1 MTPESNTRA
10 QEKLLPLAAKH
21 FVLKMSGI
29 YSSVARLLFSLC
41 KVQWKKDNKAGK
53 KKSLNMLVYSEDWL
67 GKAKNWS
74 FPVSILSNE
83 KTFKDSLS
91 LIDSTSGELFL
102 PLFRLFSV
110 SFLKSEPWV
119 RFCKNALSAS
129 FSPQIGLNG
138 CFDVSASI
146 FQIRTESK
154 IEGTVTSDANTFY
167 SKQKEE
173 LFFKEYS
180 KKSVDVLWL
189 LGQPEGKVLLSSKPI
204 KESVTMSPN
213 AQKDSKGSII
223 PSLLF
228 NSIVSN
234 QRRMEILYTLSATRG
249 PKSRLGVFNITGHV
263 GTFWDTEDAGLITFS
278 DFEKI
283 EDVCDAHVTF
293 VLENHSSSPL
303 MNAWGARDLELA
315 DQTHTDFFR
324 GHFNQGFIKMLICSL
339 AVQYEPKDVKPDQR
353 YTGEVLEDFCGV
365 KWDGNGLHITNS
377 ENGLFTKSKAAMRS
391 LPSNSLKIV
400 FENMEKEKESDS
412 AQESSQKKQKRI
424 PYERLKPMQEYIDG
438 NGVYSPPVPEE
449 QEESPKSSQTGSAK
463 KRKKK
468 GSQA

>member
-1 MTPESNTRA
+1 M
-10 QEKLLPLAAKH
+10 
-21 FVLKMSGI
+21 
-29 YSSVARLLFSLC
+29 VA
-41 KVQWKKDNKAGK
+41 
-53 KKSLNMLVYSEDWL
+53 
-67 GKAKNWS
+67 
-74 FPVSILSNE
+74 
-83 KTFKDSLS
+83 
-91 LIDSTSGELFL
+91 LI
-102 PLFRLFSV
+102 
-110 SFLKSEPWV
+110 
-119 RFCKNALSAS
+119 
-129 FSPQIGLNG
+129 
-138 CFDVSASI
+138 SASI
-146 FQIRTESK
+146 FQIRPESK

-234 QRRMEILYTLSATRG
+234 QRWMEILYTLSATRG
-249 PKSRLGVFNITGHV
+249 PKSRFGVFNIIGQL
-263 GTFWDTEDAGLITFS
+263 GTIWDIKEAAGLITFS
-278 DFEKI
+278 DFGEI

-293 VLENHSSSPL
+293 VLENSLSSHL
-303 MNAWGARDLELA
+303 MNGWGARDLELA

-324 GHFNQGFIKMLICSL
+324 GHFNQGFIKMLLCSL
-339 AVQYEPKDVKPDQR
+339 AVQYEPKDVKPAQR
-353 YTGEVLEDFCGV
+353 YTGEVLEEFCGV

-377 ENGLFTKSKAAMRS
+377 ENGFFTKSRTAMRS
-391 LPSNSLKIV
+391 LPSNSFKTV

-424 PYERLKPMQEYIDG
+424 AYERLKPMQEYIDG

-449 QEESPKSSQTGSAK
+449 QDQSPRSSQTRLAKAK
-463 KRKKK
+463 KQ
-468 GSQA
+468 GS